1 MTEASATRME
11 NFKQWVYDHRKPLM
25 AGFAA
30 LAVIILIIGLSL
42 MWFVNNKALSTV
54 GKIQQPAQLKVLGP
68 NQSAIEQIDI
78 SYSEAMKDKIDSDN
92 DGTATINRGFCVQS
106 NGQEFELQVAN
117 TTNISGLEIHIY
129 KVADANAFAS
139 DATIAGVSG
148 TTKYSWKIGDEVTG
162 FTFIN
167 ASDDKHSLAKN
178 LDDAYEQTF
187 ESYQN
192 VQKNAR
198 PLYRY
203 KKFSSNEL
211 DKDGDETASA
221 TNFIIQCTWKTKP
234 NVKETDVVY
243 LIARST
249 D

>member
-1 MTEASATRME
+1 MTEASTTRTE

-30 LAVIILIIGLSL
+30 LAVIVLIIGLSL

-54 GKIQQPAQLKVLGP
+54 GKIQAPAQLKVLGP
-68 NQSAIEQIDI
+68 NQSAIEQINL

-106 NGQEFELQVAN
+106 NGKGFELQVAN
-117 TTNISGLEIHIY
+117 TTNISGLEINIY
-129 KVADANAFAS
+129 RVADASASAS

-167 ASDDKHSLAKN
+167 ASDDNHNLAKDF
-178 LDDAYEQTF
+178 DDSYKQTF
-187 ESYQN
+187 ESYKN

-203 KKFSSNEL
+203 RKFSQDEL
-211 DKDGDETASA
+211 DKNGNEPAVA
-221 TNFIIQCTWKTKP
+221 TNFIIQCKWKTKP

-249 D
+249 N